1 MAYYKVHNLREGGRD
16 GNWLAYWE
24 KATGKKANLCHNI
37 LCSSKATDG
46 AHVQLDTPYDN
57 RWYIVPLCHRCNC
70 QFGEHFTV
78 SGPLVS
84 ATDSSVILW
93 QNVKGCAIESEF
105 SLWLFPFIIICRQS
119 EMGL

>member
-70 QFGEHFTV
+70 QFGEHFMV
-78 SGPLVS
+78 EGPLVS
-84 ATDSSVILW
+84 VTDPSVILW
-93 QNVKGCAIESEF
+93 
-105 SLWLFPFIIICRQS
+105 
-119 EMGL
+119 

>member
-37 LCSSKATDG
+37 SCSSKATDG

-70 QFGEHFTV
+70 QFGGHFTV

-93 QNVKGCAIESEF
+93 
-105 SLWLFPFIIICRQS
+105 
-119 EMGL
+119 